1 MWGFEA
7 NEDLIF
13 DLFKWLDYDKDNRI
27 SYEDLRQT
35 AGKETNP
42 TE

>member
-1 MWGFEA
+1 MYEDFNEMIKMWGFEA

-27 SYEDLRQT
+27 SYEDLR
-35 AGKETNP
+35 
-42 TE
+42 